1 MRARAEAEWAA
12 RVGDGGVTQG
22 TGAAHFFFLGGG
34 CLGFWFGKFT
44 QGSLEALMS
53 ADFGL

>member
-34 CLGFWFGKFT
+34 AW
-44 QGSLEALMS
+44 
-53 ADFGL
+53 DFGLVSLHRAP

>member
-22 TGAAHFFFLGGG
+22 TGAAHFFFFGGG
-34 CLGFWFGKFT
+34 AW
-44 QGSLEALMS
+44 
-53 ADFGL
+53 DFGLVSLQRAP